1 MWHDI
6 SRFKGYFSIYLL
18 LSWDKTIIL
27 RETVKKQIDSLNENQ
42 LSRLAEYISS
52 LTTQAKIVMKTT
64 PFWQSATPK
73 ERAQDFLAWVSGLN
87 KTGPSLPDEA
97 FDRASIYE
105 S

>member
-1 MWHDI
+1 M
-6 SRFKGYFSIYLL
+6 
-18 LSWDKTIIL
+18 IL

-42 LSRLAEYISS
+42 LSRVADYILSFK
-52 LTTQAKIVMKTT
+52 TQAKSVVKTT

-73 ERAQDFLAWVSGLN
+73 ERAQDFLEWVSRLN
-87 KTGPSLPDEA
+87 KTGSSLPDEA